1 MVWWGG
7 RSWKGGG
14 SGRGGACGG
23 VAGDVG
29 VVGLGSVADDARVLL
44 TRSHSVEGSGPC
56 LDVGVFVL
64 IRAFLPKCVIHFIY
78 TAGSPTGT
86 PPSPVALPGP
96 PCLYCHLEAVL
107 IILLRQR
114 RAHCLVVVPER
125 RIDADHRSSRREP
138 CHDHLDA
145 SDPVLHDQF
154 IVCASE

>member
-23 VAGDVG
+23 LPGDVG
-29 VVGLGSVADDARVLL
+29 VVGLGSVADGARVLL

-64 IRAFLPKCVIHFIY
+64 IRAFLPKCAIDFIY

-86 PPSPVALPGP
+86 PPSPVALPALPLLP
-96 PCLYCHLEAVL
+96 PRSRLNYPAATTASTLP
-107 IILLRQR
+107 R
-114 RAHCLVVVPER
+114 RRPGKANRC
-125 RIDADHRSSRREP
+125 RSP
-138 CHDHLDA
+138 
-145 SDPVLHDQF
+145 F
-154 IVCASE
+154 F